1 MQRLMNAKGQSIKS
15 RMKNILLLFLI
26 AATATHCSKSKE
38 SGSGHASIEGDW
50 ELKMHRSDPG
60 DGSGTWRDYTGE
72 PAYIVFYPDGTFFD
86 KRRNLFNRYSISGD
100 TITLSNSANSN
111 TFQLAIQELTDN
123 TLSYYYGWPWCGG
136 PSGEKFVRLPRMY
149 PNNN

>member
-26 AATATHCSKSKE
+26 VATATHCSKSKE
-38 SGSGHASIEGDW
+38 NDPGYASIEGDW
-50 ELKMHRSDPG
+50 ELTMQRADPG
-60 DGSGTWRDYTGE
+60 DGSGTWHDYTGE
-72 PAYIVFYPDGTFFD
+72 PVYIVFHHDGTFFD
-86 KRRNLFNRYSISGD
+86 KRSNLYNRYSISGD

-111 TFQLAIQELTDN
+111 TYKLAIQELTET

-136 PSGEKFVRLPRMY
+136 PSGDKFKRLPRMY
-149 PNNN
+149 PNSN